1 MIKALSNNLRKN
13 KLDDRL
19 YRYIKL
25 ENKMKCILVHDKDV
39 EKSAACMYVASG
51 SLADPRIVKPD

>member
-1 MIKALSNNLRKN
+1 MIQAVSNNLKKN

-25 ENKMKCILVHDKDV
+25 RNKMKCILVHDKDV
-39 EKSAACMYVASG
+39 EKSAACMYVSTG
-51 SLADPRIVKPD
+51 SLSDP